1 MRMLHIYLTPLLLT
15 LTANAEPV
23 IHQRLVATAD
33 VVIVN
38 NPTIRIYT
46 STHNKTLLG
55 RRQKDPLVTLKIHAL
70 NGSQQSY
77 LALST
82 TSQYKQPQCIYSIG
96 KLNRSNKIHY
106 CLSGYLNREIT
117 HIHNSRY
124 HPAPTEKALKI
135 HLKLANKTIP
145 NDIYSITIDAIS
157 YFN

>member
-15 LTANAEPV
+15 LTAKAEPV

-38 NPTIRIYT
+38 NTTIRIHT
-46 STHNKTLLG
+46 SNHNKTLLEK
-55 RRQKDPLVTLKIHAL
+55 RQKDPLVTLKIHAL
-70 NGSQQSY
+70 HGSQQSY

-82 TSQYKQPQCIYSIG
+82 TSQYKLSHCAYSIG
-96 KLNRSNKIHY
+96 KLNKSNKIHY
-106 CLSGYLNREIT
+106 CLRGYLNRETT
-117 HIHNSRY
+117 HTHNSRY
-124 HPAPTEKALKI
+124 HPAPTEKALNI
-135 HLKLANKTIP
+135 HPEFANKPIP

>member
-1 MRMLHIYLTPLLLT
+1 MRMLNIYLTLLLLT
-15 LTANAEPV
+15 LTVNAEPV
-23 IHQRLVATAD
+23 IHQRLAAVAD
-33 VVIVN
+33 IVIGN
-38 NPTIRIYT
+38 NPAISIYT

-82 TSQYKQPQCIYSIG
+82 TSQHKQSQCAYSIG
-96 KLNRSNKIHY
+96 KLNRSNKINY

-124 HPAPTEKALKI
+124 HPALTEKALKI
-135 HLKLANKTIP
+135 HLELANKPIP